1 MSKKIVDL
9 NVEKLN
15 NDIGIK
21 PEEITEEINE
31 EITAGEEETRGD
43 DIPRLDNGTIDIEAV
58 AIGKDD
64 KGRYTVPDDIFDKYL
79 KELPEGTQ
87 NESKTYRAF
96 NHGKLT
102 QLNNDPEE
110 ASRRGRAGAIASN
123 ATQAARRTFKEV
135 IEEMLCSKASK
146 SAIED
151 LNLKADATNLEMIIA
166 SAARQAERGNVKAM
180 DFLRDTIGQKPSDRL
195 EATVENLTAEDREM
209 LENIKNRLGEKP

>member
-1 MSKKIVDL
+1 MSKKIVDIS
-9 NVEKLN
+9 VDKLN

-21 PEEITEEINE
+21 PEEITEE
-31 EITAGEEETRGD
+31 ATRGD
-43 DIPRLDNGTIDIEAV
+43 DIPRLDNGNIDIES
-58 AIGKDD
+58 ISTGKDD
-64 KGRYTVPDDIFDKYL
+64 KGNYIVPDDIFDKYYKEMPKGVVNNSRTWRTCNGGRL
-79 KELPEGTQ
+79 KILGGDPD
-87 NESKTYRAF
+87 
-96 NHGKLT
+96 
-102 QLNNDPEE
+102 ND
-110 ASRRGRAGAIASN
+110 RLIQIKGAEHSN
-123 ATQAARRTFKEV
+123 AMQAQRRTFKEV